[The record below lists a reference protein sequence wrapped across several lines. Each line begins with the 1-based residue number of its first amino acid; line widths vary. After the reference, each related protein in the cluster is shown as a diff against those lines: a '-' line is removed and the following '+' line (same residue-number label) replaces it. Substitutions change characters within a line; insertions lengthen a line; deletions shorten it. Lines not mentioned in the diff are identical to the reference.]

1 MRVRD
6 HRRTQPNR
14 TAAAAS
20 TCCPISAVAGVR
32 GATTFAQTR
41 LRRCLPGRNRIGGC
55 GAGAM
60 RNNRQDGRGP
70 SSCSR
75 LPSSDLGAPGRRRA
89 DRRKGTTG
97 RPVRTDRVSF
107 CAHTAGGHTEALF
120 FKKIWKH
127 AGRTARV
134 LEERAWPSGEASRS
148 GPLLRRGYGCPLDD
162 DCVLMNAS
170 PRRKRKAVR
179 TKTVEQD

>member
-41 LRRCLPGRNRIGGC
+41 LRRCLPGRNRRGGY

-60 RNNRQDGRGP
+60 RNHRQDGRGP

-97 RPVRTDRVSF
+97 RPARTDRVSF

-120 FKKIWKH
+120 FLKYGSTRDALLGCSKSEH
-127 AGRTARV
+127 GRLGKLQGAAHCCEGDMGV
-134 LEERAWPSGEASRS
+134 P
-148 GPLLRRGYGCPLDD
+148 
-162 DCVLMNAS
+162 
-170 PRRKRKAVR
+170 
-179 TKTVEQD
+179 